1 MIDTILAKITFLGW
15 VVPNA
20 FNFLWDLLTP
30 EINKTWFKLSESNF
44 KINQKSVATFRKTQ
58 LNSIET
64 DLKLICRTIVDLEIQ
79 INNSLC
85 HQMNRLHLY
94 TTVKTPVS
102 KGYFSIKQY
111 SPYLKEGQ
119 RFGVRSGCGCGEE
132 RLRMVTAASLSWRFA
147 SVCAHAPDVVSKGF
161 IQGCKGV
168 RQTFTN
174 SFNGRITWRKNIRL
188 P

>member
-1 MIDTILAKITFLGW
+1 M
-15 VVPNA
+15 
-20 FNFLWDLLTP
+20 
-30 EINKTWFKLSESNF
+30 
-44 KINQKSVATFRKTQ
+44 
-58 LNSIET
+58 
-64 DLKLICRTIVDLEIQ
+64 DLEIQ

-85 HQMNRLHLY
+85 YQMNRLHLY

-147 SVCAHAPDVVSKGF
+147 SVCAYAPDVVSKGF

-188 P
+188 PYHTLANIRHSMRYDGLTLLQASKNRSLILFINLIGSATEKLQLFLFCKKNSWLN